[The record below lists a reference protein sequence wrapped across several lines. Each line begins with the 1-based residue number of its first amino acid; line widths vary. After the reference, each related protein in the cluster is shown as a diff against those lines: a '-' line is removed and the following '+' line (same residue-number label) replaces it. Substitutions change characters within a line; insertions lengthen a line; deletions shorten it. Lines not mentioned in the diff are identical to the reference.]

1 MLRAIFPIVTIASVA
16 TLVACSGQD
25 PVAPEANNISS
36 SEVDVLP
43 PDESAAT
50 PTNDLENGA
59 DEPVVEATS
68 TIPASF
74 QGRWALS
81 PADCTS
87 TRGDNKGLLT
97 VAADKLTFYEARAI
111 PAGSLKQTKD
121 RSAATST
128 SPARAKTGNA
138 TRCSSC
144 RIRSW
149 SGRKAVRWRATPTPA
164 APNASA
170 EPASPDSSGRADRAL
185 A

>member
-59 DEPVVEATS
+59 DEPVVEATN

-87 TRGDNKGLLT
+87 TRGDNKGLLI
-97 VAADKLTFYEARAI
+97 VAADKLTFYEAGAI

-121 RSAATST
+121 SVSGDFNFTGEGQNWKRYQVLELQNSKLVRTES
-128 SPARAKTGNA
+128 SPMASYTYARCA
-138 TRCSSC
+138 
-144 RIRSW
+144 
-149 SGRKAVRWRATPTPA
+149 
-164 APNASA
+164 
-170 EPASPDSSGRADRAL
+170 
-185 A
+185 

>member
-121 RSAATST
+121 SVSGDFNFTGEGQNWKRYQVLELQNSKLVRTES
-128 SPARAKTGNA
+128 SPMASYTYARCA
-138 TRCSSC
+138 
-144 RIRSW
+144 
-149 SGRKAVRWRATPTPA
+149 
-164 APNASA
+164 
-170 EPASPDSSGRADRAL
+170 
-185 A
+185 

>member
-25 PVAPEANNISS
+25 PVAPEANNIAS

-50 PTNDLENGA
+50 PTNDLENGD
-59 DEPVVEATS
+59 DEPVVETANS
-68 TIPASF
+68 IPASF
-74 QGRWALS
+74 QGRWGLT

-97 VAADKLTFYEARAI
+97 IAADRLTFYEARAV

-121 RSAATST
+121 SISGDFNFTGEGQNWKRYQVLELQDSKLVRTES
-128 SPARAKTGNA
+128 SPMASYTYARCA
-138 TRCSSC
+138 
-144 RIRSW
+144 
-149 SGRKAVRWRATPTPA
+149 
-164 APNASA
+164 
-170 EPASPDSSGRADRAL
+170 
-185 A
+185 

>member
-121 RSAATST
+121 SVSGDFNFTGEGQTWKRYQVLELQNSKLVRTES
-128 SPARAKTGNA
+128 SPMASYTYARCA
-138 TRCSSC
+138 
-144 RIRSW
+144 
-149 SGRKAVRWRATPTPA
+149 
-164 APNASA
+164 
-170 EPASPDSSGRADRAL
+170 
-185 A
+185 

>member
-43 PDESAAT
+43 PDESPAT

-121 RSAATST
+121 SVSGDFNFTGEGQKWKRYQVLELQNSKLVRTES
-128 SPARAKTGNA
+128 SPMASYTYARCA
-138 TRCSSC
+138 
-144 RIRSW
+144 
-149 SGRKAVRWRATPTPA
+149 
-164 APNASA
+164 
-170 EPASPDSSGRADRAL
+170 
-185 A
+185 

>member
-59 DEPVVEATS
+59 DEPVAEATN

-111 PAGSLKQTKD
+111 PAGSLKQTEDSVSGDFNFTGEGQTWK
-121 RSAATST
+121 RYQVLELQNSKLVRTES
-128 SPARAKTGNA
+128 SPMASYTYARCA
-138 TRCSSC
+138 
-144 RIRSW
+144 
-149 SGRKAVRWRATPTPA
+149 
-164 APNASA
+164 
-170 EPASPDSSGRADRAL
+170 
-185 A
+185 

>member
-87 TRGDNKGLLT
+87 TRGDNKGLLI

-121 RSAATST
+121 SVSGDFNFTGEGQNWKRYQVLELQNSKLVRTES
-128 SPARAKTGNA
+128 SPMASYTYARCA
-138 TRCSSC
+138 
-144 RIRSW
+144 
-149 SGRKAVRWRATPTPA
+149 
-164 APNASA
+164 
-170 EPASPDSSGRADRAL
+170 
-185 A
+185 

>member
-25 PVAPEANNISS
+25 PVAHEANNISS

-50 PTNDLENGA
+50 PTNDLENGV
-59 DEPVVEATS
+59 DEPVVEATN

-121 RSAATST
+121 SVSGDFNFTGEGQNWKRYQVLELQNSKLVRTES
-128 SPARAKTGNA
+128 SPMASYTYARCA
-138 TRCSSC
+138 
-144 RIRSW
+144 
-149 SGRKAVRWRATPTPA
+149 
-164 APNASA
+164 
-170 EPASPDSSGRADRAL
+170 
-185 A
+185 